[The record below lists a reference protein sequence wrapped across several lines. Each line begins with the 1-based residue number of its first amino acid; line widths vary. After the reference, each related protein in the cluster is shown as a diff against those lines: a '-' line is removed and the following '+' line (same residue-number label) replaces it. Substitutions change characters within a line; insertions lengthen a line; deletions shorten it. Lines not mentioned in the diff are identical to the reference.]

1 MVLYKLEDFD
11 PKYQDAV
18 GRDEIKGLDV
28 YTDKDDEKV
37 GSVKNI
43 LVDEA
48 GRFRYLVVDTGFWIF
63 GKQVLLP
70 VGRTRVFTNSK
81 RVYALGFTKE
91 QAEQLPEFSS
101 DLKIDND
108 YEERVRGVYR
118 TAPVERSAA
127 LEESAPLDTPTAY
140 TAPTANAIP
149 APAPAANYDRATYT
163 YEQEPQLYEMSH
175 EDQQTLKL
183 YEERLV
189 ATKNRRNTGEV
200 TISKYVETETAQVSV
215 PIEKEQVVIE
225 RVTPTNAGTPVTS
238 AQDAF
243 REGTVARMQIYEE
256 TPDIRKETVVSEE
269 VRIRKEVEQDTVEA
283 QDTVRREKLDI
294 NTQNSSDAD
303 RRI

>member
-11 PKYQDAV
+11 SEYQDAV

-37 GSVKNI
+37 GSVKEI
-43 LVDEA
+43 LVDES
-48 GRFRYLVVDTGFWIF
+48 GRLRYLVVDTGFWIF

-70 VGRTRVFTNSK
+70 VGRTRVFPNSK

-91 QAEQLPEFSS
+91 QAEQLPEFNS

-118 TAPVERSAA
+118 TAPLESSAA
-127 LEESAPLDTPTAY
+127 LETSAPLDTPTTY
-140 TAPTANAIP
+140 TAPTARAIP
-149 APAPAANYDRATYT
+149 APAPAANYDRDTYT
-163 YEQEPQLYEMSH
+163 YEQEPHLYEMNH

-189 ATKNRRNTGEV
+189 ATKNRRNTAEV
-200 TISKYVETETAQVSV
+200 TIGKHIETETAQVSV

-225 RVTPTNAGTPVTS
+225 RVTPANAGTSVSP
-238 AQDAF
+238 AQDVF
-243 REGTVARMQIYEE
+243 REGEVARMQVYEE

-269 VRIRKEVEQDTVEA
+269 VRIRKEVERDTVEA
-283 QDTVRREKLDI
+283 QETVRREELDV
-294 NTQNSSDAD
+294 NTQNLSDVD
-303 RRI
+303 RKI